1 MNFCIGGGSKYLQSQ
16 FDGLREINS
25 IPAYPLKYFYPFWSE
40 WKKTNKNNKEILRLI
55 LRHHKS
61 IIDSRS
67 LKGFNGLT
75 TLGINRNQFIKV
87 SEKKF
92 RYNFL
97 KYMRER
103 DLNSKNILL
112 AIHYAYFKSKNY
124 NINRMK
130 YILYHIHESHEFNRN
145 LKKDFNNVKGIVMVR
160 DPVNY
165 FWKRIRNDRIIEKK
179 RFDMSDNILME
190 NYWYRSSLI
199 NIFYGFKFADS
210 QFFKKYLFIKF
221 EDLKKKNKQ
230 TLLNICKYLKLKY
243 SKKMLRSTFD
253 NKLWWSD
260 KIYKK
265 KKSS

>member
-1 MNFCIGGGSKYLQSQ
+1 MIFTNKVVALMNFCIGGGSKYLQSQ

-124 NINRMK
+124 NINHMK

-243 SKKMLRSTFD
+243 SKKMLR
-253 NKLWWSD
+253 
-260 KIYKK
+260 
-265 KKSS
+265 